1 MPDVHRARPSRSWN
15 TPCADPVAALQ
26 EQRDR
31 LTQERHRL
39 HELAGQLARLRG
51 APEEL
56 DPVDAGDLLGR
67 RHDVPQLERALV
79 LAERLDECPRA
90 GGGLARLDRGLERA
104 RQLAGLEPVVRDL
117 RQVAGSLRPAV
128 PPRRRRL
135 LEMLGNRDVEP
146 PALVRQ
152 DGLGRSLGRQRVPEL
167 VALDDDALVDD
178 EELGRDGLLE
188 RVVQLALVHLG
199 ELGEQIVVD
208 LASDHRRHPEQP
220 QRRLRDVG
228 EACLEHLAERRRQSA
243 TLDARGDELLGEER
257 VALGALVDRRD
268 QARPGRMPQDRV
280 ELAGNIATV
289 EPSQLDPLDAGLPVG
304 LGEPEQQRVA
314 ARELVAPERDQQQQ
328 ALRLGVADEERE
340 ELPRR
345 VVRPVQVLDG
355 EHDRSVGGE
364 PPQQVEEGLVHPAAR
379 PFRPHLG
386 AGGCGDRIVGQ
397 HSQRGAHRGQR
408 PARHAVGRPPVPAVH
423 LLELADVRPEGL
435 DDRRER
441 QRALREPDATAEQH
455 DGPVGACPIQGGGE
469 HARLADPRLAA
480 QQDGSGTTALHV
492 AQGSRDHVE
501 LLLAPDQFGA
511 DDSAG
516 HGLDHTAVP
525 LDCRARR
532 NRPGGRPGRFSSTAD
547 VRVRWPSS
555 PGRCGGGPAG
565 RRTPERL
572 QVRSDRLAAVA
583 SWARRQATASARR
596 SAIFRSFRSGN
607 SISWIV
613 FIGSSL
619 RSFGRS

>member
-1 MPDVHRARPSRSWN
+1 MPDVHSARPSRSWK
-15 TPCADPVAALQ
+15 TPARIRFTARL
-26 EQRDR
+26 EQCDR
-31 LTQERHRL
+31 LTQEGHRL
-39 HELAGQLARLRG
+39 HELAGQLASLRG

-67 RHDVPQLERALV
+67 RHDVPQLERTLV
-79 LAERLDECPRA
+79 LAERLDECSRA
-90 GGGLARLDRGLERA
+90 GGGLARLDRGFEGA
-104 RQLAGLEPVVRDL
+104 RQFAGLEPVVRNL

-135 LEMLGNRDVEP
+135 LEMLGNRHVEP

-152 DGLGRSLGRQRVPEL
+152 DGLGRSLGGQRVAEL

-178 EELGRDGLLE
+178 EELGRDCLLE

-208 LASDHRRHPEQP
+208 LAPDHRRHAEQP

-228 EACLEHLAERRRQSA
+228 EACLEHLAERRWQA
-243 TLDARGDELLGEER
+243 AALDARGDELLGEER

-280 ELAGNIATV
+280 ELAGDVAAV

-328 ALRLGVADEERE
+328 ALRLGVADQERE

-355 EHDRSVGGE
+355 EHDGPVGGE
-364 PPQQVEEGLVHPAAR
+364 PPQQVEECLVHPAAR
-379 PFRPHLG
+379 PFRSHLG

-397 HSQRGAHRGQR
+397 HAERGAHRGQR
-408 PARHAVGRPPVPAVH
+408 PARYAVGRLPVPAVH
-423 LLELADVRPEGL
+423 SLELADVRAEGL

-441 QRALREPDATAEQH
+441 QRALREPDAAAEQH
-455 DGPVGACPIQGGGE
+455 DGPVGACPIQSRRR
-469 HARLADPRLAA
+469 ARATCRSPPRRPAGRFGH
-480 QQDGSGTTALHV
+480 DRLHV
-492 AQGSRDHVE
+492 AQGARDHVE

-511 DDSAG
+511 DDPAG
-516 HGLDHTAVP
+516 HGSRSYGGP
-525 LDCRARR
+525 RR
-532 NRPGGRPGRFSSTAD
+532 SPRTTNRPGGTSGRFGAGSAVVD
-547 VRVRWPSS
+547 QMAFVAWPLW
-555 PGRCGGGPAG
+555 RRAG
-565 RRTPERL
+565 SRRTPERL
-572 QVRSDRLAAVA
+572 QVRSERLAASA
-583 SWARRQATASARR
+583 S
-596 SAIFRSFRSGN
+596 
-607 SISWIV
+607 
-613 FIGSSL
+613 
-619 RSFGRS
+619 